1 MALHDNTRTVLDPS
15 VPKHLRIAESF
26 RERIGS
32 GELTSGD
39 KLKLP
44 DELVLRLDFERTCV
58 PAAT

>member
-1 MALHDNTRTVLDPS
+1 MARHDHTRTALDPS
-15 VPKHLRIAESF
+15 VPKHLHIAESF
-26 RERIGS
+26 RERISS

-44 DELVLRLDFERTCV
+44 DELVLRLYFERTCV